1 MDRCIARVFER
12 SLGMIRLEQVEWSL
26 RMARGRREHH
36 LACYVGYEEDYFALV
51 PDSYLRYSN
60 LSSDF

>member
-1 MDRCIARVFER
+1 
-12 SLGMIRLEQVEWSL
+12 MIRLEQVEWSL